1 MEITLLAEPSH
12 KLDVKLMGL
21 FAMTGPQDTSVLPK
35 SRKSLGLLAF
45 LAFNYDKPISR
56 SRLIDLFWHDRD
68 PEQGRG
74 SLRQCLHEL
83 RKCLGP
89 DHLDALE
96 VSRNTV
102 LLRSDGINFDLW
114 DRDGQLDYK
123 LSEPLL
129 DDLDPIAPVFDDW
142 LFECR
147 RVVLAGQMREA
158 EKDLDAVDLARDPDQ
173 AEVIAQAMTTLDPTN
188 EPASRSLMTALATQ
202 GKLSA
207 VRAEFDR
214 LERALKADSF
224 VVAETTR
231 TLFQSLQS
239 GPQVMDSPA
248 APAHAMDHIPAIALQ
263 LTNAPRDDGVVQ
275 IYAQPLLDECLMR
288 MSSVPELRI
297 VAQSGEELP
306 ADVNFVFECGIR
318 QKDNICLCNL
328 RLIERGTRQIVWS
341 SRQSID
347 ADKFHEQ
354 LDVVADLTTSSVIA
368 AIERFE
374 TRQMYAQNMPP
385 QTPYAFYLRSKD
397 TFFKAADTGYVKS
410 VEADLEKALE
420 LDPEFEPACAQLI
433 QIWNTGAFMSEP
445 GLDMKPGRV
454 KARALAERLLTI
466 NSMHPNAHI
475 AMAWCQLWP
484 QNFVSAERHIER
496 AIALAPYEAHRLNA
510 IGTALVYLGRLE
522 DAEHWYNQAQSRMLH
537 ELDYQRTDFGEL
549 YYFKRDYELALSWLN
564 FGERRAPYRTHF
576 WTALTLAQLGHLSGA
591 IAEVEAMTSLVK
603 ERWVG
608 SEPCDAANVA
618 TWLLQTVSLRR
629 ETDRDVLREGLSK
642 IGLGKVKF

>member
-1 MEITLLAEPSH
+1 MLGTLDH
-12 KLDVKLMGL
+12 KLDVKLIGL
-21 FAMTGPQDTSVLPK
+21 FSMTGPDAQSVLPK

-114 DRDGQLDYK
+114 DRDGQLDYT
-123 LSEPLL
+123 LCEPLL
-129 DDLDPIAPVFDDW
+129 DDLDPVAPVFDDW

-158 EKDLDAVDLARDPDQ
+158 EKDLDALDVTRDSEQ
-173 AEVIAQAMTTLDPTN
+173 AELIAQAMTTLDPTN
-188 EPASRSLMTALATQ
+188 EPASRSLMTALAAQ

-214 LERALKADSF
+214 LERALKADGF
-224 VVAETTR
+224 TITETTNL
-231 TLFQSLQS
+231 LFRSLQAS
-239 GPQVMDSPA
+239 PDSPTSQTVA
-248 APAHAMDHIPAIALQ
+248 AHPINQIPAIALQ
-263 LTNAPRDDGVVQ
+263 LTNTPGDDSVVQ

-297 VAQSGEELP
+297 VAQSGDDLSAE
-306 ADVNFVFECGIR
+306 VSFVFECGIR
-318 QKDNICLCNL
+318 QKDNICLCTL
-328 RLIERGTRQIVWS
+328 RLIERNTRQIVWS

-354 LDVVADLTTSSVIA
+354 LDVVADLTTSAVIA

-374 TRQMYAQNMPP
+374 TRQMHAQNLPP
-385 QTPYAFYLRSKD
+385 QTPYAYYLRSKD
-397 TFFKAADTGYVKS
+397 TFFKAADPGYVKS
-410 VEADLEKALE
+410 VEADLVTALE
-420 LDPEFEPACAQLI
+420 IDPEFEPACAQLI

-445 GLDMKPGRV
+445 GLDMQPGRV

-475 AMAWCQLWP
+475 AMSWCQMWT

-522 DAEHWYNQAQSRMLH
+522 DAEHWYHQAQSRMLH
-537 ELDYQRTDFGEL
+537 ELDYQRTDYGEL

-591 IAEVEAMTSLVK
+591 MAEVEAMTSLVEK
-603 ERWVG
+603 RWVG
-608 SEPCDAANVA
+608 TTPCNAASVA
-618 TWLLQTVSLRR
+618 EWLLQTVPLRR

-642 IGLGKVKF
+642 IGLGNVKF